1 MYNNTVHVN
10 WLHVTWNKNTWLFV
24 WKGNSNDSLSM
35 RKYHIFESN
44 SIFFFYKSNSTLI
57 VEKFW
62 LAETGREALHIWWNN
77 SACQNDGRH
86 KQAPLHPAKILFL
99 FMLPHHPILA
109 NLFIG
114 NHKKTA
120 VLLSNIVITRVSSS
134 FFYIWVI
141 YPSH

>member
-1 MYNNTVHVN
+1 MLPETKIRDCLFEKEIQMTVYQWEN
-10 WLHVTWNKNTWLFV
+10 I
-24 WKGNSNDSLSM
+24 
-35 RKYHIFESN
+35 IFLN
-44 SIFFFYKSNSTLI
+44 RIQIFFFYKSNSTLI

-62 LAETGREALHIWWNN
+62 LAETGRGALHMWWNN
-77 SACQNDGRH
+77 SACQKDGRH

-99 FMLPHHPILA
+99 FLLPHHPILP

-134 FFYIWVI
+134 FFYIWVT